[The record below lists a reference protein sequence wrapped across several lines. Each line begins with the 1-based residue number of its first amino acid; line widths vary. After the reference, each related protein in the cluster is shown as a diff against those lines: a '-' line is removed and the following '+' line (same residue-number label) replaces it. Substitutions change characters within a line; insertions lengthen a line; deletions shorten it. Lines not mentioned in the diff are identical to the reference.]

1 MYEEL
6 KAAIMALGDPGRVK
20 EANRWLLEFERRG
33 DSWGDVE
40 RLLHEVGAEGS
51 QFRQY
56 GGKLLHSKIQRDLE
70 LLPQEQV
77 AQLTQ
82 SLLGHLSS
90 LAARQPLERN
100 VCRFVS
106 LSIAA
111 LAVQMTQPGVV
122 MQILQLIDP
131 IIAPAPQL
139 VLDLLTFLPEEADN
153 RSIDVPRDQRAA
165 FVDQL
170 TASAESVF
178 QFLLALWPQSNAET
192 QCDILKCLS
201 RWVSLTEIPWERL
214 CASPMYS
221 TALDCLTAP
230 GPQFIYAADVLRE
243 TVARFDAHSSS
254 GAAVMTGL
262 LPRVL
267 ALRGVW
273 VSLVA
278 RLDAHVDDD
287 NEEIVEMCRSVAN
300 VFARVG
306 KSYLSIIF
314 SPADLGQAQIVAQ
327 MLDIARFKHGNNI
340 AVIPNRFFYSLS
352 EEIQRAKTR
361 VDQDPALGPLITRYT
376 PVFSDLLNICMEQV
390 RLKDRRFEP
399 NTVTSPTTGETTVA
413 SGAIKRATLTD
424 EEDEVR
430 TEYRETFVDCTIVL
444 GGEVAMHAV
453 CTSLQVHVSA
463 ANGTLKWADVEC
475 HLLGA
480 QMIASYVPVGESAVL
495 PWLLQFVSQ
504 VPDVGPIMGTVM
516 ELVGKLSR
524 WLASNPQ
531 YLNHFLNQLGAA
543 LRSSYSCAPAA
554 RALKSILADCYQ
566 VPDLPIV
573 QMHEL
578 LLETR
583 AQGSLPLQAD
593 LDVIAGF
600 RKVIINMPSMGPENL
615 QGQMLQRLLVPMVAA
630 LATAITGT
638 DSVSPPAVVPHL
650 ERLASALEYE
660 KGGQANYDPQTLL
673 PFFVQSVNILQ
684 TTLALSDAEIVA
696 EKVCRVYKHCVRN
709 CKDAFG
715 SYIAPMCQHL
725 TEKFDRKQHSAYIY
739 AGSVLVSEFGA
750 QPAHQA
756 ALYDM
761 VWGLSR
767 IFFREFSSLEQF
779 VNKPD
784 VVEEYYYF
792 MVKVLNVCPGPMM
805 ANSADTATLIGAG
818 ISGLE
823 LEHREA
829 QKGIVSFFDEV
840 LRISLGRGAASSAPD
855 LAQAAKALVFHY
867 GPQLVA
873 ALVRCLSGQLPMY
886 ALPDNQAGQHQD
898 PTPSV
903 VELLFKLRNLGA
915 GELQVCW
922 FGWEFCASP
931 AVLCGF
937 AYPLPRPAP
946 PRPSPPRPSHFLGL
960 VHDCPGRHERAC
972 AGQRSQE
979 RHTGISDFCGGHDGF
994 LRRAHGIRGSEPQ
1007 IVGIGLKVKESR
1019 EVRLYV
1025 QEGRNKES
1033 REGKGG

>member
-1 MYEEL
+1 MSAIYDEL
-6 KAAIMALGDPGRVK
+6 KAAIKALADPARVK
-20 EANRWLLEFERRG
+20 DANRWLLEFERNRE
-33 DSWGDVE
+33 SWGHIE

-56 GGKLLHSKIQRDLE
+56 GGKFLHSKIQRDLE

-122 MQILQLIDP
+122 LQILQLIDP
-131 IIAPAPQL
+131 IVAPAPQL

-153 RSIDVPRDQRAA
+153 RTIDVPREQRAA
-165 FVDQL
+165 FVEQL
-170 TASAESVF
+170 TASAEAVF
-178 QFLLALWPQSNAET
+178 HFLLTLWPESNADT
-192 QCDILKCLS
+192 QCDILNCLS

-214 CASPMYS
+214 CVSPMYS

-230 GPQFIYAADVLRE
+230 GPQFVYAADVLRE
-243 TVARFDAHSSS
+243 TVIRFGAHTGS

-306 KSYLSIIF
+306 KSYLPLIF
-314 SPADLGQAQIVAQ
+314 SPADLGQAEIVAQ

-340 AVIPNRFFYSLS
+340 AVIPNGFFYSLS
-352 EEIQRAKTR
+352 EEIHRAKAR
-361 VDQDPALGPLITRYT
+361 IDQASALEPLTMRYT
-376 PVFSDLLNICMEQV
+376 PVFSSLLNICMEQV

-399 NTVTSPTTGETTVA
+399 NTVTLPTGETTVA
-413 SGAIKRATLTD
+413 SGAIKRAALSD
-424 EEDEVR
+424 EEAEVR
-430 TEYRETFVDCTIVL
+430 SEYRDTFVDCATVL
-444 GGEVAMHAV
+444 GAEVAMHAV
-453 CTSLQVHVSA
+453 CTSLQAHVSP
-463 ANGTLKWADVEC
+463 ANGTLNWADVEC

-480 QMIASYVPVGESAVL
+480 QMIASYVSVGESAVL

-543 LRSSYSCAPAA
+543 LKSSYSCIPAA

-615 QGQMLQRLLVPMVAA
+615 QGQMLQRLIEPMVAA
-630 LATAITGT
+630 LATAVTGT

-650 ERLASALEYE
+650 ERLASALEHE

-673 PFFVQSVNILQ
+673 PFFVQSVHILQ
-684 TTLALSDAEIVA
+684 STLALSDAEIVA
-696 EKVCRVYKHCVRN
+696 EKICRVYKHCVRN
-709 CKDAFG
+709 CKATFG
-715 SYIAPMCQHL
+715 PYIASMCQHL
-725 TEKFDRKQHSAYIY
+725 TERFDRKQYSAYIY

-750 QPAHQA
+750 HPAHQA

-767 IFFREFSSLEQF
+767 IFFREFNSLEQF
-779 VNKPD
+779 INKPD

-792 MVKVLNVCPGPMM
+792 MVKVLNVCPGPML

-855 LAQAAKALVFHY
+855 LAHAAKALVFHY
-867 GPQLVA
+867 GPQLVSV
-873 ALVRCLSGQLPMY
+873 LVRCLSGQLPMY
-886 ALPDNQAGQHQD
+886 ALPDNHAGQNHED
-898 PTPSV
+898 PAPSV
-903 VELLFKLRNLGA
+903 VELLFKLRNLGV
-915 GELQVCW
+915 GELQVC
-922 FGWEFCASP
+922 
-931 AVLCGF
+931 
-937 AYPLPRPAP
+937 
-946 PRPSPPRPSHFLGL
+946 
-960 VHDCPGRHERAC
+960 
-972 AGQRSQE
+972 
-979 RHTGISDFCGGHDGF
+979 
-994 LRRAHGIRGSEPQ
+994 
-1007 IVGIGLKVKESR
+1007 
-1019 EVRLYV
+1019 
-1025 QEGRNKES
+1025 
-1033 REGKGG
+1033 